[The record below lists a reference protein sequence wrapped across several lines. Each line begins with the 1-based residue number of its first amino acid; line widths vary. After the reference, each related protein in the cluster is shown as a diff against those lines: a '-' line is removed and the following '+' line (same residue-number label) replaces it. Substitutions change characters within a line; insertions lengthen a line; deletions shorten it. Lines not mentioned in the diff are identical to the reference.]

1 MAEPSTAN
9 GLDELRERVVVR
21 NRTVRPP
28 RHPVVREAKPVQPNE
43 GATSGSADVPGPPDV
58 EMERAPDAPPAPPP
72 APALPPTQP
81 RTGSPE
87 EEVRAKDVVVTR
99 EVVISPLGL
108 ADQPTVNLAG
118 RVRSSLGLRLD
129 HVVLDLR
136 VQGVRSSKAELLE
149 MLLFELPEQAT
160 PDLRERL
167 ERFREATHRR

>member
-72 APALPPTQP
+72 APTAPPTQP
-81 RTGSPE
+81 RTDSP
-87 EEVRAKDVVVTR
+87 EEVRAKDVVATR
-99 EVVISPLGL
+99 EVVAVPLGL

>member
-28 RHPVVREAKPVQPNE
+28 RHPVVREAEPVQSNGEVAP
-43 GATSGSADVPGPPDV
+43 GSPDV
-58 EMERAPDAPPAPPP
+58 AVDRVPDPPP
-72 APALPPTQP
+72 APALPLARRRGSTPKEEAPAKEVPT
-81 RTGSPE
+81 TALE
-87 EEVRAKDVVVTR
+87 
-99 EVVISPLGL
+99 L
-108 ADQPTVNLAG
+108 ADQPTINLAG

-129 HVVLDLR
+129 QIVLDLR
-136 VQGVRSSKAELLE
+136 VQGIRASKAEMLE

-160 PDLRERL
+160 PDLRDRL